1 MFPRWRCDVK
11 SPRSTASTNPVC
23 LQATQWSH
31 DPGYRE
37 TRSHLTEKRWNT
49 SPTQINLKTCIWEK
63 SDLPSSGCQMIPPKK
78 RKPLPHFHACVH
90 LKCSSWSIITQ
101 ITLDRWAGD
110 FNKKL
115 KEIFHFDFDLPA
127 VFIDTFHRRTN
138 QHEVSVFILQS
149 KIQCNAFT
157 CELFIV
163 CAF

>member
-1 MFPRWRCDVK
+1 
-11 SPRSTASTNPVC
+11 
-23 LQATQWSH
+23 
-31 DPGYRE
+31 
-37 TRSHLTEKRWNT
+37 
-49 SPTQINLKTCIWEK
+49 
-63 SDLPSSGCQMIPPKK
+63 MISPKK
-78 RKPLPHFHACVH
+78 RKPLPRFHACVH
-90 LKCSSWSIITQ
+90 LKCSRWSIITQ

-163 CAF
+163 CAFKALSHSMTIGRDVWEEHFETVGVRRRETGLALSMSGCSGLMFNYNYFLSEMQDVENICWIQTDV

>member
-1 MFPRWRCDVK
+1 MRHQHHQQNTFICRQRNGATTLGTGRHGAISQKRGETHHQPK
-11 SPRSTASTNPVC
+11 SIWKPVF
-23 LQATQWSH
+23 
-31 DPGYRE
+31 
-37 TRSHLTEKRWNT
+37 EKN
-49 SPTQINLKTCIWEK
+49 QIYLWM
-63 SDLPSSGCQMIPPKK
+63 LSSGCQMIPPKK

-90 LKCSSWSIITQ
+90 LKCSRWSIITQ

-149 KIQCNAFT
+149 KMQCNAFT
-157 CELFIV
+157 CELNCF
-163 CAF
+163 